1 MSNGSGTADY
11 MSDAQWFNEGKANAR
26 KVSAMELG
34 CVKVEIVKGT
44 KPTTQSTPFPEN
56 LPEALLNPTP
66 KVREEIT
73 GVRSEVQ
80 ELRSEIQLLRY

>member
-1 MSNGSGTADY
+1 MAY
-11 MSDAQWFNEGKANAR
+11 MSDEQWNREGKANAR
-26 KVSAMELG
+26 KVSALQLG
-34 CVKVEIVKGT
+34 CVKTEISQGA

-73 GVRSEVQ
+73 GVRSDVQ
-80 ELRSEIQLLRY
+80 EMRSEIQLLRY